1 MLQGTGRTRPECS
14 ERHTSVNLGNRL
26 IPRQENPKEV
36 RTTTHHSQSNEHLRT
51 KVIFKAGRVTSR
63 LQERRRT
70 AVSFSS
76 EAADTGRKR
85 NDVFPVL
92 KNLLD
97 LCVREKRPG
106 ARRKPDLRGG
116 SSESCMASSLP
127 WKSPKEV
134 PWTEEVGGDVDREAG
149 GRGRSR
155 RGASSRPSC
164 SSRRRRPGAPGRPCK
179 RDGDAQGTPRAVR
192 SLRLPGPGAVRTLA
206 PGRATRAC
214 AAPRAAPGSARAEAA
229 GPSQPTGRWGPD
241 RFVSI

>member
-1 MLQGTGRTRPECS
+1 M
-14 ERHTSVNLGNRL
+14 
-26 IPRQENPKEV
+26 
-36 RTTTHHSQSNEHLRT
+36 
-51 KVIFKAGRVTSR
+51 TSR

-92 KNLLD
+92 KKLLD
-97 LCVREKRPG
+97 SCVWEKRPG

-149 GRGRSR
+149 GCGRSR
-155 RGASSRPSC
+155 RGASSGLSC

-179 RDGDAQGTPRAVR
+179 RDGDAQGTPRAAR
-192 SLRLPGPGAVRTLA
+192 SLRLPGPAQRPEPPPEA
-206 PGRATRAC
+206 PERR
-214 AAPRAAPGSARAEAA
+214 PA